1 MTAVLQQ
8 DVRWSSTLEESVAAL
23 APAPDAR
30 TVAVATLGGEVA
42 LLAADDGSRVH
53 AASGHDGGAL
63 CPAWSP
69 DSARLASGGADGL
82 VRLHSAADG
91 RSTATSVGGWV
102 SALGWSPDGSRLAIA
117 SGRALALLGA
127 HGELLHRWDDAPS
140 TVTDVAWS
148 RDGSRVA
155 AAAYGGLRW
164 YAAVSRSCEPV
175 RTFDWKG
182 SLLVVRVS
190 PDGRWVASGNQ
201 DASVHVWRLWSGD
214 DAEMTGYPQKVD
226 ALAFDRTSRWMA
238 CGGTGEISLWDF
250 SGRGPMGRGPRML
263 PGHSSQ
269 VCALD
274 WQRDGELLASAGRDG
289 GLAVWAPGPKGTGAA
304 PVLTADA
311 GARVT
316 GLRWT
321 GQGLAFATV
330 EGRVG
335 VLAVPR

>member
-1 MTAVLQQ
+1 MTTAVRSG
-8 DVRWSSTLEESVAAL
+8 VRWSLVLDESVAAL
-23 APAPDAR
+23 VPSPDDR
-30 TVAVATLGGEVA
+30 TLAVATASGELAVVSVA
-42 LLAADDGSRVH
+42 DGSRVRT
-53 AASGHDGGAL
+53 APAHDGGAL
-63 CPAWSP
+63 CLAWRP
-69 DSARLASGGADGL
+69 DGARLASGGVDGL
-82 VRLHSAADG
+82 VRLHAANDG
-91 RSTATSVGGWV
+91 TSTSTPVGGWV
-102 SALGWSPDGSRLAIA
+102 QALAWSPDGSRLAVA
-117 SGRALALLGA
+117 AGRALVLLGA
-127 HGELLHRWDDAPS
+127 HGELLHRWDDIPS

-164 YAAVSRSCEPV
+164 YAAVSSSSRPV
-175 RTFDWKG
+175 RTFDWRG

-238 CGGTGEISLWDF
+238 CGGTDEISLWDF
-250 SGRGPMGRGPRML
+250 SGRGPMGRGPQML
-263 PGHSSQ
+263 PGHASQ

-274 WQRDGELLASAGRDG
+274 WQPLGDRLASAARDGE
-289 GLAVWAPGPKGTGAA
+289 LAVWAPGPKATRTAS
-304 PVLTADA
+304 VLTADA

-321 GQGLAFATV
+321 GDDLAFGTV

-335 VLAVPR
+335 VLAGPR

>member
-1 MTAVLQQ
+1 MTTAVQEG
-8 DVRWSSTLEESVAAL
+8 VRWSLVLDESVASL

-30 TVAVATLGGEVA
+30 TLAVATASGELAVLSVA
-42 LLAADDGSRVH
+42 DGSRVRT
-53 AASGHDGGAL
+53 AVGHDGGAL
-63 CPAWSP
+63 CLAWSP
-69 DSARLASGGADGL
+69 NGARLASGGVDGL
-82 VRLHSAADG
+82 VRLHTASDG
-91 RSTATSVGGWV
+91 RCTSTRVSGWV
-102 SALGWSPDGSRLAIA
+102 QALAWSPDGTRLAA
-117 SGRALALLGA
+117 AAGRALVLLGE
-127 HGELLHRWDDAPS
+127 HGELLHRWQDAPS
-140 TVTDVAWS
+140 TVTDIAWS

-164 YAAVSRSCEPV
+164 YAAVSRSSRPV
-175 RTFDWKG
+175 RTFDWQG

-226 ALAFDRTSRWMA
+226 ALAFDRSSRWMA
-238 CGGTGEISLWDF
+238 CGGSGEISLWDF
-250 SGRGPMGRGPRML
+250 SGQGPTGRAPQML
-263 PGHSSQ
+263 PGHASQ

-274 WQRDGELLASAGRDG
+274 WQSTGDRLASAGRDG
-289 GLAVWAPGPKGTGAA
+289 EVAVWAPGPKGTRTAA
-304 PVLTADA
+304 VLTADA

-321 GQGLAFATV
+321 GDELAFGTV

-335 VLAVPR
+335 VLAGPQ